1 MAASPFNLATPERAS
16 RLLRLLILILLVLIP
31 VAAIYALAMGGV
43 AGRDTISLHTDEG
56 MDGDALRLP
65 LGAGRHEIIERYA
78 TTNGNR
84 QCTRTE
90 HDLKPGEQPA
100 APSIAPTAPPALQHG
115 NFIKADFTPAASAA
129 VAGSRVVR
137 TTETGPH
144 VAWAFDNRPQAGA
157 PADAALSLL
166 ALLLLLGT
174 LFNLERLLQAF
185 ETGSVFA
192 ERTVRRLQH
201 VGIFVAALGFL
212 PQIDIFALLRNA
224 ALSLVTP
231 APVGPL
237 PLGLGGVNI
246 ALILAGVFTVLIA
259 RIVHEANV
267 LAEDV
272 RGTV

>member
-1 MAASPFNLATPERAS
+1 MAASPFNVATPERAS
-16 RLLRLLILILLVLIP
+16 RLLRLLILILLVLVP
-31 VAAIYALAMGGV
+31 VAAIYSLVMGG
-43 AGRDTISLHTDEG
+43 AGRDTLSLHTDDG

-65 LGAGRHEIIERYA
+65 PGNGRHEIIERCS

-100 APSIAPTAPPALQHG
+100 APSAAPAAPPAPQHS
-115 NFIKADFTPAASAA
+115 NFIKADFTPATGAV

-137 TTETGPH
+137 TLETRPH

-231 APVGPL
+231 ASVGPL
-237 PLGLGGVNI
+237 PLGLGGINI

>member
-16 RLLRLLILILLVLIP
+16 RLLRLLILSLLVLVP
-31 VAAIYALAMGGV
+31 VAAIYSLVVGGV
-43 AGRDTISLHTDEG
+43 TGRDTLSLHSDDG
-56 MDGDALRLP
+56 MDALRLAP
-65 LGAGRHEIIERYA
+65 GRRDVIERC
-78 TTNGNR
+78 TTTGGNR

-100 APSIAPTAPPALQHG
+100 APAVPSVAPTAPPAPQHS
-115 NFIKADFTPAASAA
+115 NFIKADFTQAAGDSH
-129 VAGSRVVR
+129 VVR
-137 TTETGPH
+137 AVETRPR
-144 VAWAFDNRPQAGA
+144 VLWAFDNRPQAGA
-157 PADAALSLL
+157 SGDAALSVLG
-166 ALLLLLGT
+166 LLLVMGI

-192 ERTVRRLQH
+192 ETTVRRLQH
-201 VGIFVAALGFL
+201 VGLFVAALGFL

-231 APVGPL
+231 ASVGPL
-237 PLGLGGVNI
+237 PLIPGGGINI
-246 ALILAGVFTVLIA
+246 ALVLAGVFTVLIA
-259 RIVHEANV
+259 RIVHEANT